1 MELYNFFR
9 GTLAW
14 TATIACLWPLNIPL
28 LAFAFK
34 IQNGSKPIDMEND
47 EYWWRSSVG
56 ALVLGMVTAGFI
68 FVDYMLADWAEL
80 PPGPI
85 HMIVFAGY
93 VPAAVWVLTLFF
105 AMDDL
110 MHGLSLF
117 IIYIYLPVLAV
128 LGLNGL
134 LWLVKLNIRWDWFYG
149 LASPWLKTVT

>member
-14 TATIACLWPLNIPL
+14 SATIACLWPLNAPL

-34 IQNGSKPIDMEND
+34 IQQGTKPIDMEND
-47 EYWWRSSVG
+47 EYWTRSFVG
-56 ALVLGMVTAGFI
+56 SLVLGLVTAGFV

-80 PPGPI
+80 TPGLI
-85 HMIVFAGY
+85 HMVVYIGY
-93 VPAAVWVLTLFF
+93 VPAAVWILTLFF

-117 IIYIYLPVLAV
+117 VIYIYLPVLV
-128 LGLNGL
+128 ILGLNGL
-134 LWLVKLNIRWDWFYG
+134 LWLVKLNIRWDWFYS
-149 LASPWLKTVT
+149 LVSPWLKTVT